1 MDDAFLKVR
10 SIRPDAILVVAD
22 PLLANLQP
30 KIAEFLIQ
38 NRLPSIYTYR
48 EQVLAG
54 GLISYATN
62 YYELFRRA
70 ATVADKI
77 LKGAKPSNLP
87 VEQPTKFE
95 LVINLKTAK
104 ALGLTVPP
112 DVAPRRRGDRMRRR
126 EFITLLGGAVA
137 AWPLAARAQKRS
149 YRIGWLVFGGT
160 TLGPID
166 QSLKDAL
173 AQAGLVDGRNIEIIF
188 RYANGNS
195 DRLRELAAEL
205 VAQKPDLL
213 LAVGGDLIKALFEAS
228 KGSIPIVGGVSD
240 SPIRAGAAVS
250 LARPSKNFTGVTF
263 LTDEMAAKRMELLKE
278 VAPNARRVA
287 VIFNPQHFDDEVT
300 FARRGA
306 ETLGIELTTHPI
318 NSAADL
324 DAALHAA
331 SAGGADSLFVISSR
345 VTGLVAGKIAQHGQE
360 RRLPVIASWREFVAS
375 GALLSYG
382 PSRIFEAKR
391 LAGYVQKI
399 LNGAKPADLPIEQ
412 PVKFE
417 LVINLKTAKALS
429 LNVPLPLLDR
439 ADELIE

>member
-1 MDDAFLKVR
+1 
-10 SIRPDAILVVAD
+10 
-22 PLLANLQP
+22 
-30 KIAEFLIQ
+30 
-38 NRLPSIYTYR
+38 
-48 EQVLAG
+48 
-54 GLISYATN
+54 
-62 YYELFRRA
+62 
-70 ATVADKI
+70 
-77 LKGAKPSNLP
+77 
-87 VEQPTKFE
+87 
-95 LVINLKTAK
+95 
-104 ALGLTVPP
+104 
-112 DVAPRRRGDRMRRR
+112 
-126 EFITLLGGAVA
+126 
-137 AWPLAARAQKRS
+137 
-149 YRIGWLVFGGT
+149 
-160 TLGPID
+160 
-166 QSLKDAL
+166 LKDAL
-173 AQAGLVDGRNIEIIF
+173 VQAGLVDGRNIEIIF

-240 SPIRAGAAVS
+240 SPIRMGAAVS

-278 VAPNARRVA
+278 VVPNARRVA